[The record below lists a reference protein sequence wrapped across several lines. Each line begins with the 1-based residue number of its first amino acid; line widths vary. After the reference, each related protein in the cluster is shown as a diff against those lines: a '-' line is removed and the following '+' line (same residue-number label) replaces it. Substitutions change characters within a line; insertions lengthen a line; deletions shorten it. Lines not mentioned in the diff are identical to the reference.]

1 MHGPAEPASDRKP
14 ALQPDAAIG
23 PALRTIASDIL
34 RKARQALTDPERT
47 NQDAVHDFRRA
58 MKQWRALMRLLDP
71 FIPDA
76 DRWRRE
82 ARDHAR
88 SLAHARDGAAALNAF
103 DGLGDK
109 GILLL
114 STRSN
119 ATVRGSIEALRGDNE
134 QAVLTPAL
142 REAILAWLDAAAAA
156 IETWPL
162 DPFDFSAIAAQLA
175 DSYRSARRRI
185 PGDWAAADAVDL
197 HALRQRV
204 VELRYQM
211 ELVEPLWPRF
221 GRMWTD
227 EAERLRER
235 LGRCQDL
242 EVLRGLT
249 APHQPLAHWRSR
261 LIPAC
266 AERSAALAQRAARI
280 AHRLFAEKP
289 KAFRRRLEA
298 LWERGR

>member
-1 MHGPAEPASDRKP
+1 MHGPAEPAPDRKA

-23 PALRTIASDIL
+23 PALRAIAAEIL
-34 RKARQALTDPERT
+34 AKARLVLTDPERT
-47 NQDAVHDFRRA
+47 NQAAVHDFRRA
-58 MKQWRALMRLLDP
+58 MKQWRALMRLLEP
-71 FIPDA
+71 FIPEA

-88 SLAHARDGAAALNAF
+88 SLAHARDSTAALNAF
-103 DGLGDK
+103 DGLGEK

-114 STRSN
+114 SKRSE
-119 ATVRGSIEALRGDNE
+119 ATVRSRIEALRGNSE

-142 REAILAWLDAAAAA
+142 RETILAWLDAAAAT

-175 DSYRSARRRI
+175 GSYRSARRRI
-185 PGDWAAADAVDL
+185 PADWAAAGAADL

-204 VELRYQM
+204 VDLRYQM

-221 GRMWTD
+221 TRMWTE

-235 LGRCQDL
+235 LGRYQDL

-249 APHQPLAHWRSR
+249 APNQPLAHWRSR
-261 LIPAC
+261 LTPAC
-266 AERSAALAQRAARI
+266 AERSAALVQRASRI
-280 AHRLFAEKP
+280 ADRLFAERP